1 MDKKEKKSLPEPRT
15 YTVEQIAAMLNIGR
29 TTAYQLVKQEE
40 FRIVR
45 KCYEINYS
53 ENPNYADET
62 GGQKSRNG
70 ANQEESQKFHYRAV
84 EPQEEGNG
92 RA

>member
-1 MDKKEKKSLPEPRT
+1 MAGLVEQSRRDVFSPERKASKKE
-15 YTVEQIAAMLNIGR
+15 VEYAVKTIGWR
-29 TTAYQLVKQEE
+29 DCQNH
-40 FRIVR
+40 

-62 GGQKSRNG
+62 GGQKAG
-70 ANQEESQKFHYRAV
+70 TEQIKKKAKKFHYRAV

>member
-1 MDKKEKKSLPEPRT
+1 MEVIMDKKEKKSLPEPRT

-45 KCYEINYS
+45 IGNAIRVSKKS
-53 ENPNYADET
+53 FDEWLE
-62 GGQKSRNG
+62 SLELWIS
-70 ANQEESQKFHYRAV
+70 QET
-84 EPQEEGNG
+84 P
-92 RA
+92 

>member
-1 MDKKEKKSLPEPRT
+1 MDKKEKKPLPEPRT

-45 KCYEINYS
+45 VGNAILSQQNKWRLTWKTMNLL
-53 ENPNYADET
+53 
-62 GGQKSRNG
+62 GQNG
-70 ANQEESQKFHYRAV
+70 LCSAV
-84 EPQEEGNG
+84 
-92 RA
+92 

>member
-45 KCYEINYS
+45 VGNAILSQQNKWRLTWKTMNLL
-53 ENPNYADET
+53 
-62 GGQKSRNG
+62 GQNG
-70 ANQEESQKFHYRAV
+70 LCSAV
-84 EPQEEGNG
+84 
-92 RA
+92 

>member
-1 MDKKEKKSLPEPRT
+1 MNLFRISHFDLYYLYSNSKSLPEPRT

-45 KCYEINYS
+45 IGNAIRVSKKS
-53 ENPNYADET
+53 FDEWL
-62 GGQKSRNG
+62 
-70 ANQEESQKFHYRAV
+70 ESL
-84 EPQEEGNG
+84 EL
-92 RA
+92 

>member
-1 MDKKEKKSLPEPRT
+1 MFWEICRCSET
-15 YTVEQIAAMLNIGR
+15 IGWR
-29 TTAYQLVKQEE
+29 DCQNH
-40 FRIVR
+40 

>member
-29 TTAYQLVKQEE
+29 TTAYQLVKEE

-45 KCYEINYS
+45 IGNAIRVSKKS
-53 ENPNYADET
+53 FDEWL
-62 GGQKSRNG
+62 
-70 ANQEESQKFHYRAV
+70 ESL
-84 EPQEEGNG
+84 EL
-92 RA
+92 